1 MVNPSYTGQEINIQV
16 EGGTLHGVLQL
27 PTKIKPI
34 HVVIIISGSG
44 ATDRDGN
51 NPLTGGYNNSLKQ
64 LAESLAAHGIASVR
78 YDKRGVGKSAQAI
91 TDEEHLCFDT
101 YIEDAVLWGEKLRK
115 DRRFTHVSIIGHSEG
130 SLVGMIACRKL
141 GGDAFVSIAGAG
153 IRASQILLRQLKPK
167 LSEILFHN
175 AKSIVDR
182 LDQEETVDPV
192 TPELITLFRPS
203 VQPYLISWFRYDPA
217 LEVAKLKV
225 PTLIL
230 HGETDIQVPLKDA
243 TTLAKSNTQAKQITI
258 RDMNHVLKKVSG
270 GLNKQRESYANPE
283 LPIMEALVGE
293 ITAFLMTVDNNK

>member
-1 MVNPSYTGQEINIQV
+1 MANSAYIGQKISIQV

-27 PTKIKPI
+27 PTEIKPS

-64 LAESLAAHGIASVR
+64 LAESLAANGIASVR

-91 TDEEHLCFDT
+91 TGEEHLCFDT
-101 YIEDAVLWGEKLRK
+101 YVEDAVLWGEKLRK

-192 TPELITLFRPS
+192 TPELIALFRPS

-230 HGETDIQVPLKDA
+230 HGETDIQVLLKDA

-258 RDMNHVLKKVSG
+258 RGMNHVLKKVSG
-270 GLNKQRESYANPE
+270 DLKKQIDSYTNPE

-293 ITAFLMTVDNNK
+293 ITAFLMTV